1 MNLKL
6 CAIAATVCGLRSL
19 EHPRSIKSRLI
30 KSGHQGQSVSK
41 QSGNLDSNSILA
53 NYNRAFVVESNL
65 K

>member
-19 EHPRSIKSRLI
+19 EPRSTKVKVVKS
-30 KSGHQGQSVSK
+30 SQQGQSITTNN
-41 QSGNLDSNSILA
+41 NLDSNSILA